1 MKKIVITY
9 LFLLFSSVLLGQTE
23 LVGVVSNADNSPLF
37 NVEVV
42 NITKKITQKTANN
55 GKFTIKATVGDELV
69 FLDKNYNEKRIY
81 ASRELFNSNVVVK
94 MDKKVVELKEVAIE
108 KAAKFKIDTSYEA
121 LKMQEITKKDSQP
134 KVIGVYTGEI
144 QYGMDFVAIGKKLYK
159 FAGKLLGTSDEK
171 EVPKKIETFNSYVRR
186 EFPNDFFITK
196 LNLKE
201 NEIDSFITFC
211 ENDMKAQEVTQK
223 NGTLDVLEFMLEKRK
238 EYKN

>member
-1 MKKIVITY
+1 MKKLLVTY
-9 LFLLFSSVLLGQTE
+9 LLLLFNSVLFAQTE
-23 LVGVVSNADNSPLF
+23 LVGVVFNADNTPLSD
-37 NVEVV
+37 VEIV
-42 NITKKITQKTANN
+42 NITKKTNLKSAKD

-94 MDKKVVELKEVAIE
+94 LDKKVIELKEVAIE
-108 KAAKFKIDTSYEA
+108 KSAKFNIDTSFDA
-121 LKMQEITKKDSQP
+121 LKMQEITKKDAQP

-159 FAGKLLGTSDEK
+159 FAGKLLGKSDEK
-171 EVPKKIETFNSYVRR
+171 EVPKKIESFNSYVRR

-211 ENDMKAQEVTQK
+211 ENDLKAQEVTQK